1 MGQLTRVVP
10 ATPTKFQTRNIGV
23 TSESTST
30 LHPDGSVTLDRS
42 AESTE
47 LEGFIHWGSGV
58 FSSGTVGAVAV
69 PGQVADPSFF
79 APEAGAVLPAE
90 DAAP

>member
-1 MGQLTRVVP
+1 MGQLTRVASV
-10 ATPTKFQTRNIGV
+10 TPTKFQTRTVRV
-23 TSESTST
+23 TRESTST

-42 AESTE
+42 TESTE

>member
-10 ATPTKFQTRNIGV
+10 ATPTMFQTRNIGV
-23 TSESTST
+23 SRESTST

-47 LEGFIHWGSGV
+47 LEGFI
-58 FSSGTVGAVAV
+58 
-69 PGQVADPSFF
+69 Q
-79 APEAGAVLPAE
+79 
-90 DAAP
+90 

>member
-42 AESTE
+42 TESTE
-47 LEGFIHWGSGV
+47 LEGFI
-58 FSSGTVGAVAV
+58 
-69 PGQVADPSFF
+69 Q
-79 APEAGAVLPAE
+79 
-90 DAAP
+90 

>member
-1 MGQLTRVVP
+1 MGKLTRVVP

-42 AESTE
+42 TESTE
-47 LEGFIHWGSGV
+47 LEGFVHWGSGV

>member
-1 MGQLTRVVP
+1 MRQLTGMASV
-10 ATPTKFQTRNIGV
+10 TPTKFQARTVGV
-23 TSESTST
+23 TRESTSR